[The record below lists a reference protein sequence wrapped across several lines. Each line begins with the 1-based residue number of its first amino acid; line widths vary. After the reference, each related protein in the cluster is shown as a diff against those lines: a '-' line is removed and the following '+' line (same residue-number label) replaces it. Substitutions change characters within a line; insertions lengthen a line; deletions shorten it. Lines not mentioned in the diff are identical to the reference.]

1 MSAMKEQLSKLNS
14 QVANLNQQ
22 LEDKSRQLVE
32 SYTDELEQLNSITSL
47 LKEKND

>member
-1 MSAMKEQLSKLNS
+1 MSAMKEQLNKLNS